1 MAILCPFYVPPQKSN
16 GWEEVGIG
24 VWCLL
29 MYKKGHAVVR
39 CPGLLFVNGDRKGH
53 KWHFM
58 SLLCPST
65 KLEMLGRCEHYNVV
79 LVNLQKG
86 SCCHKMPRAS
96 LR

>member
-16 GWEEVGIG
+16 SWEEVGIG

-53 KWHFM
+53 KWPFYGK
-58 SLLCPST
+58 SPIAGKKWALVCGACECT
-65 KLEMLGRCEHYNVV
+65 KRVMR
-79 LVNLQKG
+79 
-86 SCCHKMPRAS
+86 S
-96 LR
+96 